1 MSAIDTAV
9 AAVLAEHSL
18 ADTEEVRAGV
28 TRVAER
34 WTDADGD
41 EQAMASFCKDHW
53 VPAEDRHRLRDRL
66 ETALEQ
72 IHGHLYEARR
82 VLRKW
87 TDTRGDD
94 LPQSDDLLAQFDPA
108 ADLSEQLWKQKL
120 GFLCRLHFDD
130 PDLATMLAEGGT
142 WSSDQ
147 WADARLSQ
155 AFGARIPAELSER
168 SRHIGHAAS
177 KWVSE
182 QHIPVGG
189 VVTADGQAPF
199 EPDRKLLWH
208 WLVRE
213 ELRGRYGDGADGLP
227 VQRALASVMGRAI
240 EGRIPAT
247 VWEGDAEQK
256 WDPAAN
262 TIDGVAYEGED
273 LARYEHWLAQFR
285 VQQELDPYHPK
296 HPTVLGRR
304 FDLQREIPETE
315 VVALIE
321 TLLDSAARND
331 LLDVVEAKL
340 GRPLEAHDVYFEE
353 LGDDRPSRELDAIV
367 AARFPDEDAFDAALP
382 EVLRGL
388 GFGEDQAEFLGTRI
402 DVEIARGAG
411 HAVRPALPEFHSWL
425 RTNRLP
431 DTLGWDGFDT
441 GMHELGH
448 CLEQVISTHRPRPA
462 LRGVPNTACTEAF
475 AFLYQHQARAVL
487 GIAESGDRAGD
498 IAAATSMLNA
508 CQIAGPA
515 LLEIRI
521 WRWLYEHPEATPAQ
535 LRDEVVAEAGR
546 VWDRF
551 FRDRYGDDPYHLMAA
566 YEHSV
571 AYPLYLADYVIGLVM
586 AQQIRTFVEGR
597 DLSEETLRICGIGRV
612 TPDAWMREAVGSG
625 LDASPLLDRVSAA
638 AQRLRD

>member
-1 MSAIDTAV
+1 
-9 AAVLAEHSL
+9 
-18 ADTEEVRAGV
+18 
-28 TRVAER
+28 
-34 WTDADGD
+34 
-41 EQAMASFCKDHW
+41 
-53 VPAEDRHRLRDRL
+53 
-66 ETALEQ
+66 
-72 IHGHLYEARR
+72 
-82 VLRKW
+82 
-87 TDTRGDD
+87 
-94 LPQSDDLLAQFDPA
+94 
-108 ADLSEQLWKQKL
+108 
-120 GFLCRLHFDD
+120 
-130 PDLATMLAEGGT
+130 MLTEGGS

-189 VVTADGQAPF
+189 VVTADGKAPF

-213 ELRGRYGDGADGLP
+213 ELRGRYGDGAEGLP
-227 VQRALASVMGRAI
+227 VQRALAFVMGRAI
-240 EGRIPAT
+240 EGRIPAS
-247 VWEGDAEQK
+247 VWEGDAQKK

-262 TIDGVAYEGED
+262 TIDGVANEGED

-285 VQQELDPYHPK
+285 VQQELDPYYPK

-321 TLLDSAARND
+321 TLLDSAARNE

-367 AARFPDEDAFDAALP
+367 AERFPDEDAFDAALP

-388 GFGEDQAEFLGTRI
+388 GFGDDEAEFLGTRI

-515 LLEIRI
+515 LLEIRHLAVVV
-521 WRWLYEHPEATPAQ
+521 RTPRSHASGTARRSGGRSRACVGSILPRSVRRRSLPPDGRLRAFGGLPLVPRG
-535 LRDEVVAEAGR
+535 LRDWPGDGPADQNVRGR
-546 VWDRF
+546 SRF
-551 FRDRYGDDPYHLMAA
+551 G
-566 YEHSV
+566 
-571 AYPLYLADYVIGLVM
+571 
-586 AQQIRTFVEGR
+586 GR
-597 DLSEETLRICGIGRV
+597 DDADLWHRPSHPGRL
-612 TPDAWMREAVGSG
+612 DAGSG
-625 LDASPLLDRVSAA
+625 RKRFGCLPVARSGLGRRPAA
-638 AQRLRD
+638 A